1 MNKKTT
7 AMATLTVA
15 RRKVDELLALKKI
28 TVENVQELTGAERE
42 IFQERLTQILADSK
56 GVERDNLLAKIELIL
71 PDSTK
76 NDVWEHNHTVIRSAI
91 SDFMRQYGVMP
102 TKSAIAE
109 ETGLSRQTVTK
120 HFKEYKSH
128 PEFIAEA
135 EQFKFMSHEM
145 LASVFKFAR
154 NGNMRAARLYFEMV
168 GAINKP
174 GTNTVVTEQKNY
186 IQINNTIL
194 SQENLKQLT
203 AEQLLQIENI
213 VRDRVMELPVVVR

>member
-1 MNKKTT
+1 MNEKTT
-7 AMATLTVA
+7 ALAVLA
-15 RRKVDELLALKKI
+15 ASKRKIDNLLALKKI
-28 TVENVQELTGAERE
+28 TVKDVEDLTKAERE
-42 IFQERLTQILADSK
+42 VLQERLTELLGNARGI
-56 GVERDNLLAKIELIL
+56 ERDNVLEKVDAIL
-71 PDSTK
+71 PESAK
-76 NDVWEHNHTVIRSAI
+76 NGVWEHNQTVIRSAI
-91 SDFMRQYGVMP
+91 SDFMQQYGVMP
-102 TKSAIAE
+102 TKNAIAE
-109 ETGLSRQTVTK
+109 ETGLSRQTVAK
-120 HFKEYKSH
+120 HFKEYRQH

-145 LASVFKFAR
+145 LANVFRFGL
-154 NGNMRAARLYFEMV
+154 NGDMRAAKLYFEMV

-213 VRDRVMELPVVVR
+213 VRERVMELPGRGV